1 MSRLT
6 EWGSNARDPL
16 MGGWSSLG
24 PATAEVLTL
33 SGLDWVILD
42 AQHGVFDD
50 RSVVE
55 TLHIIPRGRTDVMV
69 RVRRNDEALIGRSL
83 DAGARGVIVPMI
95 ETAEDAR
102 RASEACRYPPQGGR
116 SWGQF
121 STSWGR
127 AEVSVEESNR
137 TVVCG
142 VMVENQRGLDN
153 VDAIAAVPGVDM
165 IFVGPYD
172 LSIAFGIDID
182 ELLGKGSAGA
192 LGTIV
197 SACKRHDVIPGVF
210 AGTVERA
217 VTLANLGFVAIAAGT
232 DAGLLRS
239 AAENLRGAVES
250 TRVVTALDGGA
261 A

>member
-6 EWGSNARDPL
+6 EWGSNARGPL
-16 MGGWSSLG
+16 TGGWSSLG

-42 AQHGVFDD
+42 AQHGIFDD

-55 TLHIIPRGRTDVMV
+55 TLHLIPRGRTDVMV

-102 RASEACRYPPQGGR
+102 RASEACRYPPQGNR

-121 STSWGR
+121 STSWGIP
-127 AEVSVEESNR
+127 EVTVEESNR

-165 IFVGPYD
+165 IFVGPFD
-172 LSIAFGIDID
+172 LSIALGIDID
-182 ELLGKGSAGA
+182 ELLGRGGDGP

-197 SACKRHDVIPGVF
+197 SACKRHDVIPGIF

-217 VTLANLGFVAIAAGT
+217 ATLANLGFVAIAAGT

-250 TRVVTALDGGA
+250 RRVVTSLDGGA

>member
-6 EWGSNARDPL
+6 EWGSNARGPL

-42 AQHGVFDD
+42 AQHGTFDD

-55 TLHIIPRGRTDVMV
+55 TLHVIPRGRTDVMV

-95 ETAEDAR
+95 ETADDAR

-121 STSWGR
+121 STSWGI

-172 LSIAFGIDID
+172 LSIALGIDID

-192 LGTIV
+192 LLTIV
-197 SACKRHDVIPGVF
+197 SACKRHDVIPGIF

-217 VTLANLGFVAIAAGT
+217 VTLADLGFVAIAAGT

-239 AAENLRGAVES
+239 AAENLRDAVES
-250 TRVVTALDGGA
+250 SRAVTSWDGGA
-261 A
+261 D